1 MNVGP
6 APRPRPRANWAGNV
20 AFQARDFRRPATV
33 AQVQAVVARA
43 GRVRALGSGHSFS
56 DLADSPGVQV
66 SLASLPPEVSVDS
79 AARRA
84 RVAASLNYAELAGRL
99 DEEGFALA
107 NLASL
112 TNISVAGGTATA
124 THGSGAANQ
133 NLAAAVSGLTLV
145 TADGDAVDLCRGD
158 DQFEGAVVHLGAL
171 GVVVSL
177 ILELVPSFEVSQ
189 RVYENLP
196 LAALDDHFTDVM
208 TGGYSV
214 SLFTDWRAPRFT
226 QVWIK
231 QGQGQPITQG
241 QGQPITQGQGQP
253 ITQGQGQPITQG
265 QGQPI
270 TQGQGQPITQGQ
282 GQPITQGQG
291 QPITQGQGQPIT
303 QDQGQPITQDQ
314 GQPITQDQGQ
324 PITHESWFT
333 ATPAPAARNPVP
345 GASPGACTE
354 QLGVPGRWYDRLPH
368 FRAEFR
374 PASGDELQSEY
385 LLPAALAVPALHALD
400 QIRDHLAPVLRICEV
415 RVVAADQLWLSP
427 CYRQDSAAFHF
438 TWIPGIAS
446 VLPVVALAERQLAP
460 FGARPHWGKIF
471 TTPPETLREQYER
484 LPDFLRLMDH
494 YDPAGKFRN
503 AYAARHLGC

>member
-1 MNVGP
+1 MNAGP
-6 APRPRPRANWAGNV
+6 APRPRPRANWAGHV

-33 AQVQAVVARA
+33 ARVRAIVARA
-43 GRVRALGSGHSFS
+43 GRVRALGSGHSFN

-84 RVAASLNYAELAGRL
+84 RVAAGLSYAELAGRL

-112 TNISVAGGTATA
+112 TNISVAGATATA

-145 TADGDAVDLCRGD
+145 TADGDVVDLCRAD
-158 DQFEGAVVHLGAL
+158 DESAGAVVHLGAL

-196 LAALDDHFTDVM
+196 LAVLDDHFTDVM
-208 TGGYSV
+208 TAGYSV

-231 QGQGQPITQG
+231 QRQGHPVTGGQGHPVTR
-241 QGQPITQGQGQP
+241 
-253 ITQGQGQPITQG
+253 
-265 QGQPI
+265 
-270 TQGQGQPITQGQ
+270 
-282 GQPITQGQG
+282 
-291 QPITQGQGQPIT
+291 
-303 QDQGQPITQDQ
+303 
-314 GQPITQDQGQ
+314 
-324 PITHESWFT
+324 ESWFT
-333 ATPAPAARNPVP
+333 AAPAPAARNPVP
-345 GASPGACTE
+345 GASPDACTE

-368 FRAEFR
+368 FRAESR
-374 PASGDELQSEY
+374 PAAGDELQSEY

-400 QIRDHLAPVLRICEV
+400 RIRDHLAPVLRICEV

-427 CYRQDSAAFHF
+427 CYRQDSVAFHF
-438 TWIPGIAS
+438 TWIHEAAS
-446 VLPVVALAERQLAP
+446 VLPVVALVERQLAP

-471 TTPPETLREQYER
+471 TTPPETLREHYER

-503 AYAARHLGC
+503 AYTARHLGR